1 MARFA
6 PIVFALGLAVPLTPA
21 LGQQPGPRPPVS
33 AAPVPASARSRI
45 PIGPA
50 TVPPITL
57 LIGPP
62 AGRSLTERLGLDQA
76 PRSHRAR
83 NALIG
88 GLIGGAVGIV
98 TCTVISNISKD
109 PGTGFST
116 CTVKGYVGLGL
127 GGAALGALIGALL

>member
-21 LGQQPGPRPPVS
+21 LGQLPGPRPPE
-33 AAPVPASARSRI
+33 VPASARSRVR
-45 PIGPA
+45 IGPA

-76 PRSHRAR
+76 PASHRGR

-116 CTVKGYVGLGL
+116 CTAKGYLGLGL